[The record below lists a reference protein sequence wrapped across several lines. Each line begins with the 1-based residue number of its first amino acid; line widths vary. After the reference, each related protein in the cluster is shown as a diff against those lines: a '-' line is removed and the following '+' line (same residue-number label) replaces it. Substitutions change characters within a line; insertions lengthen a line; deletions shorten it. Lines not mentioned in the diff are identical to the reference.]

1 MQTLANV
8 NHEVI
13 CCDPDAMVWTAWKD
27 AQMIAAMTTEA
38 YLPASIKKR
47 AQGALF
53 YCGRGAL
60 ATTLNRLLYRPS
72 FAGNYRARC
81 FGTALD
87 VHHAARLGRFAYLTY
102 RRWAA
107 HVEHL
112 SGAC

>member
-13 CCDPDAMVWTAWKD
+13 CCDLGAMVWTFWKE
-27 AQMIAAMTTEA
+27 AQMIAATTIDQLA
-38 YLPASIKKR
+38 ASIKKR

-53 YCGRGAL
+53 YCGGRAL
-60 ATTLNRLLYRPS
+60 ATTLNRLLHRPS
-72 FAGNYRARC
+72 FAGDYRARC

-87 VHHAARLGRFAYLTY
+87 VHHTARLGRFAYLTY
-102 RRWAA
+102 RRWPT